1 MAPRGGRTHNGTI
14 VRGAEEA
21 ANTGYSP
28 LCGLCH
34 FRPLRLE
41 GFESKQ
47 IQKLHPDGERLH
59 HQGSARSIGLHTVEG
74 LLPDSTHDAH
84 HAGCGDVGS
93 PPQLR
98 SSCGEAH
105 TNISH
110 GMAPRIQCRRAGK
123 VEPFKQVEIAAPHG
137 PEGWKVGPKKLG
149 PCQTMGLGLSTTGP
163 GRRLLADAGGWA
175 SPHMAGSRESGYSQ
189 DPIGAACDELHGR
202 GPQGNHSSSG
212 HEETAFEVHFKDVAK
227 EEKKEQTNRRPR
239 LPRAKRLRRRR
250 RKERKEGQRK
260 GRHKTKV
267 LQLEQWH
274 TALRRIITGANVCR
288 KSPALASL
296 HGLQFTRP
304 PIQVLPK
311 SNAGVNNHGE
321 GHDGEG
327 QKKEETSGS
336 KGGDSDYTYTY
347 ETEEEDDQKDE
358 KQGDEEDKDKKR
370 KDEEGG
376 ENNEEPIDADSLD
389 DYFRRR
395 TFIFVHHFAGPED
408 PLTEAMLVEASK
420 RKVLLKT
427 ISVEK
432 DKGTGDLL
440 KDEPYGTHLR
450 WAKRGYIDAF
460 HSGFPC
466 ATFSRLKFREVEG
479 LPGPIRTKEEPYG
492 RKSNTGRE
500 QQSCDD
506 GTIMA
511 CRSINIANAVA
522 DKKTETKVRPIATLE
537 NPPESDHPQHLSA
550 WELPEMKEFTKRSGR
565 RVALFNTCAYQNQT
579 PIGNRHFK
587 PQKFVG
593 TLMGIEQLCKRC
605 GCGGFAT
612 HDAIIGPQKSKESG
626 RYPDEFCE
634 AYAKLAI
641 QHLILMGKE
650 EYLKERMTKLGDT
663 IGKRKAE
670 VVEYNTLR
678 RPSRSPVTRRRREA
692 EEERA
697 KREVDVDHSSSPARP
712 AGHNSPPPTRPRS
725 RSPRNKRV
733 ELKPNQNKGWIEGE
747 GKYGSLK
754 AQKSKAEMRDPAE
767 FVGGMRNPYETVVA
781 MSNLLSLGIRVR
793 AAWEAF
799 CRQNKGAMTV
809 AEQYGTK
816 ECWMDN
822 KLLQNWKGHL
832 KKVLGANAPP
842 AVKMTPRWGY
852 VSPLDPEIFEAWVTR
867 GNDPEVHVSDWIRR
881 GAPLGIESPIPTA
894 GIFPPA
900 EANNMDYPGQQELE
914 DAAGQLSKGHL
925 TNYSSV
931 QENMEEA
938 KVELDRYRKAGF
950 MVDVKKEVVTKEM
963 KHGTISKLGL
973 IIKHKPEGIKRR
985 IILDLRRSGGNKK
998 ATLPEKL
1005 VLPRP
1010 RDFLNSIRSVYAM
1023 QRAHGRDEGYARELA
1038 VIDVS
1043 DAFMSLAVDER
1054 ELPHTLAPNI
1064 ESEDFYMF
1072 VALLFGYKTA
1082 PLLWSRVAALLSR
1095 LIQSAVPGSVGQHQT
1110 YLDDAAWVLQGSL
1123 AERNETLAFI
1133 LYTMAALGFRISLQ
1147 KGMRS
1152 TQVTWVGVRF
1162 TVTPDHVIIGLPEKF
1177 VTELVELLESWHNK
1191 GMVAIKELRQ
1201 AAGRVSWMSGILP
1214 RTRWVVATFYKVL
1227 HERLNDV
1234 ATGAEAIR
1242 RSNRQDTRPK
1252 DHLFGGQAIG
1262 TTETMVGDLLE
1273 GCAVEADAQIQAGH
1287 REIPE
1292 GHHSDG
1298 CQSTWTGS
1306 HPPCQQQSDE
1316 SPGLQGDGYGCP
1328 PARLQGLLERGRLPR
1343 HR

>member
-1 MAPRGGRTHNGTI
+1 MEKVTTAKDKRRKKQ
-14 VRGAEEA
+14 A
-21 ANTGYSP
+21 AAKAAIQITP
-28 LCGLCH
+28 T
-34 FRPLRLE
+34 PIRL
-41 GFESKQ
+41 KR
-47 IQKLHPDGERLH
+47 K
-59 HQGSARSIGLHTVEG
+59 T
-74 LLPDSTHDAH
+74 T
-84 HAGCGDVGS
+84 
-93 PPQLR
+93 
-98 SSCGEAH
+98 
-105 TNISH
+105 
-110 GMAPRIQCRRAGK
+110 RRMK
-123 VEPFKQVEIAAPHG
+123 
-137 PEGWKVGPKKLG
+137 
-149 PCQTMGLGLSTTGP
+149 
-163 GRRLLADAGGWA
+163 
-175 SPHMAGSRESGYSQ
+175 SRETKRTKTR
-189 DPIGAACDELHGR
+189 R
-202 GPQGNHSSSG
+202 G
-212 HEETAFEVHFKDVAK
+212 
-227 EEKKEQTNRRPR
+227 
-239 LPRAKRLRRRR
+239 
-250 RKERKEGQRK
+250 
-260 GRHKTKV
+260 
-267 LQLEQWH
+267 
-274 TALRRIITGANVCR
+274 
-288 KSPALASL
+288 
-296 HGLQFTRP
+296 
-304 PIQVLPK
+304 
-311 SNAGVNNHGE
+311 
-321 GHDGEG
+321 
-327 QKKEETSGS
+327 
-336 KGGDSDYTYTY
+336 
-347 ETEEEDDQKDE
+347 
-358 KQGDEEDKDKKR
+358 

-663 IGKRKAE
+663 IRKRKAE

-678 RPSRSPVTRRRREA
+678 RPSRSPLTRRRREA

-963 KHGTISKLGL
+963 KHGTISKLWL

-1252 DHLFGGQAIG
+1252 DHLFAVKQLEQPRQWLVTYLRAALLKPTRKYKLDIGKYPKATIVTDASPLGLGAILLVNNKA
-1262 TTETMVGDLLE
+1262 TRALAFKVTETDAHQLGFKDCWKEAGSQGIVETLAVLVAIKTWMKELASCQVELKVQSDSMVALAVTQRLSNSTSSLNFLGAEIAVQCEIAGVENLKASNIPGAASVAADWLSRPQKEATTAMPPELE
-1273 GCAVEADAQIQAGH
+1273 GVPICRDEELRVADYYKLPTPASAPALWFSGAAANDIWA
-1287 REIPE
+1287 
-1292 GHHSDG
+1292 
-1298 CQSTWTGS
+1298 ST
-1306 HPPCQQQSDE
+1306 
-1316 SPGLQGDGYGCP
+1316 
-1328 PARLQGLLERGRLPR
+1328 R
-1343 HR
+1343 